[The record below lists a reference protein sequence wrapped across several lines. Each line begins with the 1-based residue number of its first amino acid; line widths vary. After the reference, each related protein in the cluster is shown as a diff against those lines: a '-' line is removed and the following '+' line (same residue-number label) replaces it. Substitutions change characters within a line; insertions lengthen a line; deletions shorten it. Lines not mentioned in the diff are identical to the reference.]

1 MNFVEQ
7 RKKDVAFTIAENP
20 TEITIEREEYIPA
33 GGGRKKVKST
43 VGPFRVRI
51 FPQGGKQMAVKVV
64 SGTAGTKN
72 DDDTWAFL
80 ADSEADIRA
89 GANVI
94 DEFTIDGIRFRV
106 TMAIP
111 RYWQGQRTSID
122 GTLKVVS

>member
-51 FPQGGKQMAVKVV
+51 FTQGGKQMDVKVV
-64 SGTAGTKN
+64 SGTAGTKH

-80 ADSEADIRA
+80 ADSDADIRA

>member
-51 FPQGGKQMAVKVV
+51 FTQGGKQMTVKVV
-64 SGTAGTKN
+64 SGTAGTKH

-106 TMAIP
+106 TMVIP

>member
-20 TEITIEREEYIPA
+20 TEITIEREEYIPS

-51 FPQGGKQMAVKVV
+51 FTQGGKQMAVKVV
-64 SGTAGTKN
+64 SGTAGTKH

>member
-20 TEITIEREEYIPA
+20 TEITIEREEYIPT

-43 VGPFRVRI
+43 AGPFRVRI
-51 FPQGGKQMAVKVV
+51 FTQGGKQMAVKVV
-64 SGTAGTKN
+64 SGTAGAKH

-89 GANVI
+89 GTNVI

>member
-51 FPQGGKQMAVKVV
+51 FTQGGKQMAVKVV
-64 SGTAGTKN
+64 SGTAGTKR

>member
-20 TEITIEREEYIPA
+20 TEVTIEREEYIPN

-43 VGPFRVRI
+43 VGTYKIRI
-51 FPQGGKQMAVKVV
+51 FTQGGKQMAVKVV

-72 DDDTWAFL
+72 EDDTWAFL

-94 DEFTIDGIRFRV
+94 DEFTVDGIRFRV

-111 RYWQGQRTSID
+111 RYWQGQKTSID
-122 GTLKVVS
+122 GTLKVVG